1 MILDADKITHHDRYR
16 LLIGSILPRP
26 IAWVSTMDAA
36 GRLNLAPFSYFNI
49 VCPTPMTLVF
59 CPGVHSDGRK
69 KDSWRN
75 IEEVPE
81 FVINITNEE
90 TAEVMNQTSAVLP
103 AGQSEFEWAGLTPAP
118 SQAIRVPRVA
128 EAPISFECTLDRIVV
143 ISDQP
148 GGGAAIFGR
157 VRSIYVRD
165 DIYDNGRIDLEA
177 LRPIGRLAGDG
188 YARTTDLLHMARPA
202 PVVQRDG

>member
-1 MILDADKITHHDRYR
+1 MILHADEITHHARYR
-16 LLIGSILPRP
+16 LFIGSVLPRP

-59 CPGVHSDGRK
+59 CPGIHSDGRK

-75 IEEVPE
+75 IEAVPE
-81 FVINITNEE
+81 FVINITSED
-90 TAEVMNQTSAVLP
+90 TAEQMNLCGTVLP
-103 AGQSEFEWAGLTPAP
+103 EGQSEFEWASVTPIP
-118 SQAIRVPRVA
+118 SETISVPRVA
-128 EAPISFECTLDRIVV
+128 EAPIAFECALDRIVT

-157 VRSIYVRD
+157 VKCVHVRD
-165 DIYDNGRIDLEA
+165 DIYDDGRIDMAA
-177 LRPIGRLAGDG
+177 LRPIGRLAGDA
-188 YARTTDLLHMARPA
+188 YSRVTDIFHMERVSA
-202 PVVQRDG
+202 P